1 MNSVPSLL
9 VVDNGWEPV
18 GGSYD
23 TNRLQSVSNF
33 IYSGRVS
40 SYQWNGPGFSQPP
53 SPAPAFHAALRRP
66 QPVTAEL
73 LGNRAASATGTAS
86 LSHAQGQPGEPAARL
101 AHRDTLRLSTRDLLP
116 FCRADASPQRAPL
129 VRGARLP
136 QTLIGYSSCHSVPGR
151 PARVPRP
158 RGAVH
163 TAPHPDWSAL
173 LSAGLALPAAA
184 NRALSSLESIL
195 AGVVVRLFPR

>member
-9 VVDNGWEPV
+9 VADNGWEPV

-23 TNRLQSVSNF
+23 NNRLQSVSNF

-86 LSHAQGQPGEPAARL
+86 LPHAQGQPGEPAARP
-101 AHRDTLRLSTRDLLP
+101 AHRDTLRLTTRDLFP
-116 FCRADASPQRAPL
+116 SAGQTRAHSELRWCAAPAFPRRSLATAPATQCLDAPRAS
-129 VRGARLP
+129 RGPEALF
-136 QTLIGYSSCHSVPGR
+136 I
-151 PARVPRP
+151 RP
-158 RGAVH
+158 RIRIGQRCSRRVSRCLLR
-163 TAPHPDWSAL
+163 PIG
-173 LSAGLALPAAA
+173 LSA
-184 NRALSSLESIL
+184 
-195 AGVVVRLFPR
+195 V